1 MTEIITAISLGL
13 DLIDNLFEMA
23 GKLGHNKEE
32 VEVLVAKAR
41 AERKQIVDSDRK
53 EELAEL
59 G

>member
-1 MTEIITAISLGL
+1 
-13 DLIDNLFEMA
+13 MA